1 MSALPDDP
9 LLLATGGVLL
19 LLALM
24 AGGFVL
30 VEVVRLIRDLLSSQP
45 KLQARRSFTES
56 DLLQGAA
63 RSGREEPVVEED
75 RGAVS
80 ALIDRVDDE
89 GGYINTPPE

>member
-1 MSALPDDP
+1 MSALPNDP

-19 LLALM
+19 LLALV
-24 AGGFVL
+24 AGSFVL
-30 VEVVRLIRDLLSSQP
+30 VEIVRLIRDLLSGQP
-45 KLQARRSFTES
+45 KLPARRSYTES

-63 RSGREEPVVEED
+63 HSRREEPVVEED

-89 GGYINTPPE
+89 GGYANTPE